1 MPASSTCRGF
11 YRYFSDLSLPSVAMS
26 KVPVGRRKEEES
38 QKHRK
43 KRKGVKGMEAR
54 RGASETLLGG
64 EAVFHFSCLVWKEA
78 CNIE

>member
-1 MPASSTCRGF
+1 MPASSTRRGF

-26 KVPVGRRKEEES
+26 KVPVGRRKEKES

-54 RGASETLLGG
+54 RGASETLWGG

-78 CNIE
+78 CDIE